1 MLQLTFQIER
11 QADSEGL
18 ILEPI
23 TKFDIVKKFRE
34 EYNIVLYT
42 EDITFLSNKGSNIYG
57 EDEPPLEL
65 GLWLVKVNGLSECVK
80 VWVVCPAENPFKTC
94 FPFQPF

>member
-1 MLQLTFQIER
+1 MVELTFQIER
-11 QADSEGL
+11 QADNKGL

-34 EYNIVLYT
+34 EYNIELHT
-42 EDITFLSNKGSNIYG
+42 EDVTFLSNKSSNIYG

-65 GLWLVKVNGLSECVK
+65 GLWLVKVNGLSEFVK
-80 VWVVCPAENPFKTC
+80 FWVICPLPF
-94 FPFQPF
+94 